1 MARKS
6 QNKLVSAAED
16 VRDAA
21 VPAAEQAAASV
32 ASTVGP
38 ALSDAKDKLTPL
50 LEDARDAIIPAA
62 EAALAAV
69 KEKSHD
75 VAVSAGVVEEKK
87 SHKLRNFLIV
97 LGLGGAIAFA
107 IKKLSGK
114 DADPVWTES
123 RDDAAAGR
131 PATSSTAPVD
141 QSDTAPTAPLGV
153 RGDRGVTRPDHAGQP
168 ARGEAGLTRVPALA
182 AGASCPSVSSA
193 RSRALCSA

>member
-6 QNKLVSAAED
+6 QNKLVSAAGD

-38 ALSDAKDKLTPL
+38 ALSDAKDRITPL

-62 EAALAAV
+62 EAALEAI
-69 KEKSHD
+69 KDKGHD
-75 VAVSAGVVEEKK
+75 VAVSAGVAEEKKK

-97 LGLGGAIAFA
+97 LGLGGAIAFT

-131 PATSSTAPVD
+131 TATSSPVD
-141 QSDTAPTAPLGV
+141 QSDTAPTAPLASEETV
-153 RGDRGVTRPDHAGQP
+153 ESPVPTTPDNP
-168 ARGEAGLTRVPALA
+168 LEEKRV
-182 AGASCPSVSSA
+182 
-193 RSRALCSA
+193 

>member
-1 MARKS
+1 MRPRLDAERGHVS
-6 QNKLVSAAED
+6 QIQRPEEWRWPGSPRTSSSPQPKTSATPQC
-16 VRDAA
+16 RL
-21 VPAAEQAAASV
+21 AEQAAASV

-50 LEDARDAIIPAA
+50 LEDARDAILPAA

-69 KEKSHD
+69 KDKGHD

-114 DADPVWTES
+114 DADPVWTTS

-141 QSDTAPTAPLGV
+141 QSDTAPTAPLASEETV
-153 RGDRGVTRPDHAGQP
+153 ESPVPTTPDNPLEEKQ
-168 ARGEAGLTRVPALA
+168 V
-182 AGASCPSVSSA
+182 
-193 RSRALCSA
+193 

>member
-1 MARKS
+1 MAGKS

-38 ALSDAKDKLTPL
+38 ALADARDKITPL

-69 KEKSHD
+69 KEKSHE
-75 VAVSAGVVEEKK
+75 VAVSTGVVEEKKK

-114 DADPVWTES
+114 EADPVWTEE
-123 RDDAAAGR
+123 RDDAAMHR

-141 QSDTAPTAPLGV
+141 QSDTAPTAPLASEETV
-153 RGDRGVTRPDHAGQP
+153 ESTVPTTPDNP
-168 ARGEAGLTRVPALA
+168 LEEKRV
-182 AGASCPSVSSA
+182 
-193 RSRALCSA
+193 